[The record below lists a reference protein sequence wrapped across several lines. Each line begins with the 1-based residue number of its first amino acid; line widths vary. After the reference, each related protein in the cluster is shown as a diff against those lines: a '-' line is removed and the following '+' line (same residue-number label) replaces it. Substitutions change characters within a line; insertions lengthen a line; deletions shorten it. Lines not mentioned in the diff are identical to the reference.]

1 MGFDSKDAYVGDEAM
16 SKRGVLRLRWSI
28 ERSLVTDWDDME
40 KIWHHTF
47 YNELRVAPEEHPVIL
62 TESPLE
68 PKASHERVTQIMFE
82 TFDVPALY
90 IAASNVLALYASGRT
105 TGVVLDSGHDSTY
118 VVPIYEGCVR
128 FGDEMRCWGCDLRC
142 GSGRVCRKGVCWLW
156 RGGQSC
162 SSGVGNDDPV

>member
-28 ERSLVTDWDDME
+28 ERSLVTNWDDME

-47 YNELRVAPEEHPVIL
+47 FNELRVAPEEHPVIL

-128 FGDEMRCWGCDLRC
+128 FGDEMR
-142 GSGRVCRKGVCWLW
+142 
-156 RGGQSC
+156 
-162 SSGVGNDDPV
+162 